1 MDQHNG
7 NRGRAVFTDTEEEE
21 YIRMSRQPD
30 LFETFAS
37 SIAPSIFGN
46 KGKPLSNQRYGTLI
60 SCSTHR
66 HQKSHYMF
74 AVWWI

>member
-46 KGKPLSNQRYGTLI
+46 KGKFPSNKRYGTL
-60 SCSTHR
+60 TADGLFR
-66 HQKSHYMF
+66 L
-74 AVWWI
+74 